1 MRLYHWFMIIL
12 LLCILHNQSE
22 AEAAPEYLERIDDR
36 KDEVVDACI
45 LKSHLTAWYLRD
57 ESPETIRHL
66 FEQCLIDQ
74 GVTI

>member
-1 MRLYHWFMIIL
+1 MRLHYWLMLVL
-12 LLCILHNQSE
+12 LMCVLLDR
-22 AEAAPEYLERIDDR
+22 AEAAPEYLERVDDH
-36 KDEVVDACI
+36 KDEVVDVCI
-45 LKSHLTAWYLRD
+45 LKSHLTAWYLLD